1 MVGQVA
7 QALKLS
13 LREATSPFDR
23 LLEVMAQLA
32 HRVFCFDKMQ
42 QLDWGKAPK
51 SDKHCI
57 YFILLKRLLI
67 SSLSNLSG
75 SKSTPAQS
83 SMSS

>member
-7 QALKLS
+7 QALIS
-13 LREATSPFDR
+13 LREATSAFDR

-32 HRVFCFDKMQ
+32 DRAVCFDKMQ
-42 QLDWGKAPK
+42 QLDWGKAPE

-57 YFILLKRLLI
+57 YFILLKRRLI

-75 SKSTPAQS
+75 SKSPPAQS
-83 SMSS
+83 SIPS

>member
-32 HRVFCFDKMQ
+32 DRVFASIKCNS
-42 QLDWGKAPK
+42 WTGA
-51 SDKHCI
+51 
-57 YFILLKRLLI
+57 KRRNPI
-67 SSLSNLSG
+67 SIASTLSC
-75 SKSTPAQS
+75 SKGC
-83 SMSS
+83 